1 MISLI
6 KKIALTAILST
17 LATILY
23 MFIKFPLPML
33 FPSFLDFQVSN
44 LPAIIGGFLLGPV
57 YGSLIVIIRFLIKL
71 SFTSTQYVGEL
82 ADLIIGLAVVISS
95 SIIYKK
101 NKTRKGALIALTT
114 STVIWVITS
123 VLLNRYVLVPFY
135 IELVFKGDVNAFV
148 NFCKIIPGINE
159 QNYMQKYLVYA
170 VLPFNLLL
178 SISVNLITFL
188 VYKRLS
194 NFIKTYFN
202 DEQVIEL
209 SSKLE

>member
-1 MISLI
+1 MISLN

-71 SFTSTQYVGEL
+71 PFSSTQYVGEL

-95 SIIYKK
+95 SIIYIK

-135 IELVFKGDVNAFV
+135 IELFFKGDVNAFV
-148 NFCKIIPGINE
+148 NICKIIPGINE

-178 SISVNLITFL
+178 SISVNLITFF

>member
-17 LATILY
+17 YATILY

-71 SFTSTQYVGEL
+71 PFSSTQYVGEL

-95 SIIYKK
+95 SIIYIK

-135 IELVFKGDVNAFV
+135 IELFFKGDVNAFV
-148 NFCKIIPGINE
+148 NICKIIPGINE

>member
-1 MISLI
+1 MISLN

-57 YGSLIVIIRFLIKL
+57 YGSLTVIIRFLIKL
-71 SFTSTQYVGEL
+71 PFSSTQYVGEL

-95 SIIYKK
+95 SIIYIK

-135 IELVFKGDVNAFV
+135 IELFFKGDVNAFV
-148 NFCKIIPGINE
+148 NICKIIPGINE

-178 SISVNLITFL
+178 SISVN
-188 VYKRLS
+188 
-194 NFIKTYFN
+194 
-202 DEQVIEL
+202 
-209 SSKLE
+209 

>member
-1 MISLI
+1 MISLN

-71 SFTSTQYVGEL
+71 PFSSTQYVGEL

-95 SIIYKK
+95 SIIYIK

-135 IELVFKGDVNAFV
+135 IELFFKGDVNAFV
-148 NFCKIIPGINE
+148 NICKIIPGINE

-170 VLPFNLLL
+170 VLPFNSLL

>member
-1 MISLI
+1 MISLN

-71 SFTSTQYVGEL
+71 PFSSTQYVGEL

-95 SIIYKK
+95 SIIYIK

-114 STVIWVITS
+114 STIIWVITS

-135 IELVFKGDVNAFV
+135 IELFFKGDVNAFV
-148 NFCKIIPGINE
+148 NICKIIPGINE

-178 SISVNLITFL
+178 SISVNLITFF

>member
-1 MISLI
+1 MISLN

-71 SFTSTQYVGEL
+71 PFSSTQYVGEL

-135 IELVFKGDVNAFV
+135 IELFFKGDVNAFV
-148 NFCKIIPGINE
+148 NICKIIPGINE

>member
-1 MISLI
+1 MISLN

-71 SFTSTQYVGEL
+71 PFSSTQYVGEL

-95 SIIYKK
+95 SIIYIK

-135 IELVFKGDVNAFV
+135 IELFFKGDVNAFV
-148 NFCKIIPGINE
+148 NICKIIPGINE